1 MVLITLDETP
11 MDENKM
17 TKTRKNEL
25 DCLEKRIKAKEHFC
39 VLIILKKLKLQNWEI
54 GKRDLGNPLTAQNKI

>member
-39 VLIILKKLKLQNWEI
+39 APMILKKAETAKL
-54 GKRDLGNPLTAQNKI
+54 GKRGRA

>member
-39 VLIILKKLKLQNWEI
+39 VLMILKKLKLQNWENREERS
-54 GKRDLGNPLTAQNKI
+54 GKSVNGSE